1 MIVKCSNVYRLF
13 ELLRKEGD
21 AQIVL
26 VMRDCFTMSQE
37 AGTWGRQ
44 SIGVVM
50 RYNSGTNMDLN
61 STKPMT
67 NECFRINKRHSK

>member
-13 ELLRKEGD
+13 ELLKKEGD

-26 VMRDCFTMSQE
+26 VMRGCFTMSQE

-44 SIGVVM
+44 SIAVVM
-50 RYNSGTNMDLN
+50 RYNSGTNMDLTQQN
-61 STKPMT
+61 L
-67 NECFRINKRHSK
+67 